1 MGIRQPEVL
10 FFPDN
15 DPNYINVI
23 CELPIGTDIR
33 TTDKFI
39 TNLEKDITEFLEPD
53 SNIIESILT
62 TVGKGDPEDYSSGPQ
77 PQKALITISFIDFL
91 LREGR
96 NTSDIMRDLTE
107 HVVGNYAG
115 VEIEVTKENMGPPTG
130 KAINLEI
137 IGPEFAEL
145 VFLADSIQATIKNS
159 GIEGI
164 EGLKM
169 NISTDKPELIVNID
183 REKARRFG
191 LSTAQIAN
199 DLRTGIYG
207 FNATDYK
214 VGEDEYPIMIRLKDE
229 YRYSLSALENMT
241 IAYTDNGVTSHIPLS
256 AVADFEYSSTF
267 SSIRRKDLDR
277 VVTLYSNVVQGY
289 NPTKVNDEIKEVMAT
304 FDMPPGYQYE
314 FTGEQEEQ
322 DESFTFLITS
332 LVIAVSLIFLILV
345 TQFNSVIRTI
355 IIIITVLF
363 STIGVFGGLATFKMP
378 FVIIMSGIGIISLAG
393 IVVNN
398 AIVLVDYTELLRK
411 RRKNELGL
419 DEDATLPINDA
430 TECLVQAGKT
440 RLRPVLLTAITT
452 LLGLLPMA
460 IGMNF
465 DFGGFLHNWDPN
477 FYIGGDQSKFWGP
490 LAWTII
496 FGLTFSTF
504 LTLIIVP
511 VLFRLTSLAQL
522 RWIRFLEFWKDKNG
536 NGDDAKPAIL

>member
-1 MGIRQPEVL
+1 
-10 FFPDN
+10 
-15 DPNYINVI
+15 
-23 CELPIGTDIR
+23 
-33 TTDKFI
+33 
-39 TNLEKDITEFLEPD
+39 
-53 SNIIESILT
+53 
-62 TVGKGDPEDYSSGPQ
+62 
-77 PQKALITISFIDFL
+77 
-91 LREGR
+91 
-96 NTSDIMRDLTE
+96 
-107 HVVGNYAG
+107 VVGNYPG